1 MLAIFFLP
9 VMALNA
15 QFALVQS
22 VWGNSLS
29 MTYSFSYGLAM
40 PLALVG
46 SKRRSSAHLQLV
58 SYNRW
63 RPSERSRAQLTL
75 VK

>member
-1 MLAIFFLP
+1 MLALFFIP

-15 QFALVQS
+15 QIALVQS
-22 VWGNSLS
+22 VWGNSLAL
-29 MTYSFSYGLAM
+29 TYSVSYGLAM

-46 SKRRSSAHLQLV
+46 PKRRSSASLQLV